1 MVYATKLADP
11 AELAVV
17 VCVWTIQ
24 MVLVAVYG
32 WGLYC
37 TVRMVHNFQQIVQ
50 SMDDME
56 LATINFCT
64 ENIFLLLKFV

>member
-17 VCVWTIQ
+17 GCVWTIQ

-37 TVRMVHNFQQIVQ
+37 TVRIVHNFQQMVQ
-50 SMDDME
+50 STNGME
-56 LATINFCT
+56 LAAINFCMDLIL
-64 ENIFLLLKFV
+64 IFFYR